1 MWLIGGGH
9 LSWAESLVSLPGT
22 GIRDFRAL
30 INFCWSFELKTSSLW
45 SCVVA
50 AFYKLLIDAEKSG
63 LGREQNA
70 GAPRKAEKSGHMA
83 SVSVRL
89 RPGFLMTPIPSSS
102 PSVTCSISVHGYSR
116 ILQDPCS
123 TSPFLLQLAGLYHHN
138 QQTLGS
144 LGRCEEMGHIQDG
157 G

>member
-1 MWLIGGGH
+1 MEDKPFDLGHHLWCFPSVTVVYWMWLIGDGH
-9 LSWAESLVSLPGT
+9 LTGAESLVSLPET

-45 SCVVA
+45 SGVVV
-50 AFYKLLIDAEKSG
+50 AFYKLLRVAEKSG

-70 GAPRKAEKSGHMA
+70 GAPRKAERSGHVA

-89 RPGFLMTPIPSSS
+89 RPGFLMIPVPSSS

-116 ILQDPCS
+116 TLQDPCS
-123 TSPFLLQLAGLYHHN
+123 IY
-138 QQTLGS
+138 S
-144 LGRCEEMGHIQDG
+144 LCFS
-157 G
+157 